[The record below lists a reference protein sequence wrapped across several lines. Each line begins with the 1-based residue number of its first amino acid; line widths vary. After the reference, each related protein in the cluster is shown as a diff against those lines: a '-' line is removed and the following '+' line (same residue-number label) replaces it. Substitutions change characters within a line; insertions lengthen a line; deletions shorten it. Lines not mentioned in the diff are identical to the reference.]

1 MAICTILLH
10 FKKYLFPR
18 RLLLSRLS
26 YAALFLHLSP
36 AVVAQDTDALFNM
49 SLEDLLQQ
57 PITGSHIKHRNN
69 TAAANSVSIIDRN
82 TIEQSGAISLEALLQ
97 QLPLSAGYAGNQ
109 SNAYWSNL
117 NSNGTTHVNLRGLG
131 INRTLVLLNGRRL
144 AYGGSGANAAVDLN
158 TIPLAIIERIEIL
171 KDGASAIYGADAV
184 AGVVNII
191 TRTGLQGGEAQ
202 LHYGETF
209 VQDGKN
215 HSADLS
221 WGANNERGSLFL
233 SLSHSQGGA
242 INMAD
247 RAPCGLGEV
256 GGQLTCV
263 DSGNTIGGR
272 ALLANGQ
279 SVNFNQTPG
288 GSGDFYEPYSATKHN
303 FNANSYL
310 NAVNPIERTSLSGF
324 GSLILG
330 NNFSAFAEFLYSQ
343 RDSNQLA
350 SPGTIGLNRPINIA
364 ATHPT
369 NPTGQDLV
377 LQRRRLL
384 EGGTRDLFQDIES
397 LMSVIGIK
405 GQLDD
410 NWDWSLALNYRR
422 NSATDGSTNIVNLNK
437 IEQTLDINSC
447 SSALGAPTPCADY
460 LGYGDINQAVID
472 YLMLTTRDRG
482 GNQQKG
488 ISAGITGEA
497 FQLPA
502 GKVAIASGI
511 ELRSDH
517 SWRHPDPLAIEGIAN
532 VSRQQPT
539 DGKFSA
545 REVFAEVH
553 LPLLKE
559 LPMIE
564 ALTLS
569 SAVRYSDYELSDNV
583 TNYKWGL
590 DWTITNTFSLRSNYA
605 TAFRAPNVPELFAG
619 NFNSNLITNDPCS
632 NWRSLPPESVVASNC
647 QGEGLAPNFQ
657 QLVTSILTTQGGNT
671 QLQPEQAKTLIT
683 GALWAPSENF
693 HLTLDYFE
701 IDIEDAISQ
710 VSGSTKLAACY
721 NSPGR
726 SHPFCSSNHFTRNA
740 ISGQIDY
747 LSIQQGN
754 AASETISGVD
764 IGAHYQFALGSW
776 DAKLNWATSYLHQ
789 YDLQAFEGASTTQ
802 FAGSIVSGRGSY
814 AQQRSL
820 GGISLVRGSWSG
832 SGVFQVSYSMQYIDA
847 MTDLNAPE
855 GSIGRD
861 VPSVT
866 YHHIH
871 TQYSPDESLT
881 FTLGIDNVFNRQAP
895 FVRNWLDVN
904 TDTMTYDVQG
914 RRWFI
919 KAAYHW

>member
-1 MAICTILLH
+1 MIVCTILLH
-10 FKKYLFPR
+10 LQTHLFRHQP
-18 RLLLSRLS
+18 LLNRVGG
-26 YAALFLHLSP
+26 AVLFLYLSP
-36 AVVAQDTDALFNM
+36 AVLAQNTDALFNM

-57 PITGSHIKHRNN
+57 PITGSHIKHINN
-69 TAAANSVSIIDRN
+69 TTARANSVSVIDRN
-82 TIEQSGAISLEALLQ
+82 SIERSGAISLETLLQ
-97 QLPLSAGYAGNQ
+97 QLPISAGYAGNQ
-109 SNAYWSNL
+109 TNAYWGNL

-158 TIPLAIIERIEIL
+158 IIPLAIIERIEIL

-191 TRTGLQGGEAQ
+191 TRNGLQGGEAQ

-209 VQDGKN
+209 AQDGKN
-215 HSADLS
+215 HSADIS

-233 SLSHSQGGA
+233 SLNHSQGGT

-247 RAPCGLGEV
+247 RAPCGLGEIA
-256 GGQLTCV
+256 GQLTCV

-279 SVNFNQTPG
+279 SVNFNQTLG
-288 GSGDFYEPYSATKHN
+288 GNGDFYEPYSATKHN
-303 FNANSYL
+303 FNANPYL

-324 GSLILG
+324 GTLILSD
-330 NNFSAFAEFLYSQ
+330 NLSAFAELLYSK

-350 SPGTIGLNRPINIA
+350 SPGTIGLNRPITIA

-384 EGGTRDLFQDIES
+384 EGGTRDLFQNVES
-397 LMSVIGIK
+397 LVSAIGVK
-405 GQLDD
+405 GQLKD

-422 NSATDGSTNIVNLNK
+422 NTATDGSTNIVNLDK
-437 IEQTLDINSC
+437 LEQTLDINSC
-447 SSALGAPTPCADY
+447 SSALGAPIPRADY
-460 LGYGDINQAVID
+460 LGYGDVNQAVLD
-472 YLMLTTRDRG
+472 YLMVTTRDQG
-482 GNQQKG
+482 GNEQRG
-488 ISAGITGEA
+488 ISANITGEA

-511 ELRSDH
+511 EMRSDQG
-517 SWRHPDPLAIEGIAN
+517 WRNPEPLAIQGIAN

-539 DGKFSA
+539 DGKFTA

-553 LPLLKE
+553 LPLLKQ
-559 LPMIE
+559 LPMVD

-569 SAVRYSDYELSDNV
+569 SAIRYSDYELFDNV

-590 DWTITNTFSLRSNYA
+590 DWNITTKFKLRSNYA
-605 TAFRAPNVPELFAG
+605 TAFRTPNVPELFAG

-632 NWRSLPPESVVASNC
+632 NWRNLPPESVVANNC
-647 QGEGLAPNFQ
+647 QSEGLAPNFQ
-657 QLVTSILTTQGGNT
+657 QLVASILTTQGGNT
-671 QLQPEQAKTLIT
+671 SLQPEQAKTFIT
-683 GALWAPSENF
+683 GAFWEPGENF

-726 SHPFCSSNHFTRNA
+726 SHPFCSTSHFTRNSS
-740 ISGQIDY
+740 SGQIDF
-747 LSIQQGN
+747 LSIQQSN
-754 AASETISGVD
+754 AASEKMSGVD
-764 IGAHYQFALGSW
+764 FGAHYQLELGNWNASL
-776 DAKLNWATSYLHQ
+776 DWATSYLNK
-789 YDLQAFEGASTTQ
+789 YDLLPFEGAATTH
-802 FAGSIVSGRGSY
+802 FAGNIVSGRGSY

-820 GGISLVRGSWSG
+820 GSITLARGAWSG
-832 SGVFQVSYSMQYIDA
+832 AYSMQYIDA
-847 MTDLNAPE
+847 MTDANAPE

-861 VPSVT
+861 IPSVT
-866 YHHIH
+866 YHNIH
-871 TQYSPDESLT
+871 TQYSIDKSLT
-881 FTLGIDNVFNRQAP
+881 IALGIENLFDRQAP
-895 FVRNWLDVN
+895 FVRNWLDAN
-904 TDTMTYDVQG
+904 TDTMTYDMQG

-919 KAAYHW
+919 NARYHW